1 MAYYFYLGNTL
12 LPVTPDKLT
21 LKIKNQ
27 NKTADLINDS
37 EINILKSP
45 GLTEIEFK
53 ALLPNVKYPFATY
66 KNTFEK
72 ASYYLK
78 IIEKLK
84 VNKTPFQF
92 IVTRKF
98 PNNKTL
104 FDTNMRVSI
113 EDYKIIE
120 DAKEGFDVTVEIKLK
135 QYREYSTKVLENNKY
150 ISSTIDRS
158 ITNMQTNTE
167 VEKLGGGQNYTVK
180 EDDNLWNIAK
190 KFYGE
195 GTKYTIILSANKDKL
210 KNPNLIYPGQVLW
223 LP

>member
-21 LKIKNQ
+21 LKIDNK
-27 NKTADLINDS
+27 NKTADLINNS
-37 EINILKSP
+37 EINILKDP

-53 ALLPNVKYPFATY
+53 ALLPNVRYPFAFY
-66 KNTFEK
+66 KNSFEK

-84 VNKTPFQF
+84 VNKMPFQF

-98 PNNKTL
+98 PNNKML
-104 FDTNMRVSI
+104 FDTNMKVSL
-113 EDYKIIE
+113 EEYKIIE

-158 ITNMQTNTE
+158 ITNMQTNID
-167 VEKLGGGQNYTVK
+167 VEKIGGGQNYIVK
-180 EDDNLWNIAK
+180 KDDNLWNIAK
-190 KFYGE
+190 RFYGE
-195 GTKYTIILSANKDKL
+195 GTKYTIILNANKDKL